1 MAFDET
7 LAARVRDALEGLDI
21 IEKKMFGG
29 LAFMLSGNMCV
40 GISGDDLMV
49 RIGPDSEEEALSRP
63 GVRVF
68 DMTGRP
74 MRGWILVAA
83 SVLEP
88 DDALSEWVERGVDFA
103 GTLPAK

>member
-1 MAFDET
+1 MAFGEK

-21 IEKKMFGG
+21 VEKKMFGG

-40 GISGDDLMV
+40 GISGDELMV
-49 RIGPDSEEEALSRP
+49 RIEPDSQDETLTKP
-63 GVRVF
+63 GVRPF

-74 MRGWILVAA
+74 MRGWILVAG
-83 SVLEP
+83 SVLGP
-88 DDALSEWVERGVDFA
+88 DEALSDWVERGVDFA